1 MASITKDE
9 PVLVGSAS
17 AALVGAVLTALV
29 THGVITDTQASG
41 LTQTVVPLVTAGLIA
56 GLGVLLRRFVSPAS
70 KVKAIVEQG
79 LHIGDADFGRLDAL
93 LEQYGMQL
101 AERALP
107 AEAHAEGTF
116 VNGKPWTPESA
127 TTPAEPVTT
136 APTTAPDGMSAGT
149 TTPAQ

>member
-70 KVKAIVEQG
+70 KVRAIVEQG
-79 LHIGDADFGRLDAL
+79 LHISDADFGRIDAL
-93 LEQYGMQL
+93 LEQYGLSLIEKATPL
-101 AERALP
+101 APLVTAAAP
-107 AEAHAEGTF
+107 AE
-116 VNGKPWTPESA
+116 
-127 TTPAEPVTT
+127 TPA
-136 APTTAPDGMSAGT
+136 PTPPADGMSAGLT
-149 TTPAQ
+149 TQ